1 LVCAW
6 AYLRVEDPFLDATIG
21 LVCGVLGLGPVDLDL
36 LSEALGVLLSALLRL
51 LALES
56 EVVLQRLG
64 VPAVVGSDDLVVP
77 VVLYRVLQI
86 FAVGGRRVRDAVV

>member
-1 LVCAW
+1 MCDW
-6 AYLRVEDPFLDATIG
+6 TYLRVEDPFLDATIG
-21 LVCGVLGLGPVDLDL
+21 LVRRVLSLGPVDLDL
-36 LSEALGVLLSALLRL
+36 LSEALDVLLSALLRL

-56 EVVLQRLG
+56 KVVLQRLG

-86 FAVGGRRVRDAVV
+86 LAV